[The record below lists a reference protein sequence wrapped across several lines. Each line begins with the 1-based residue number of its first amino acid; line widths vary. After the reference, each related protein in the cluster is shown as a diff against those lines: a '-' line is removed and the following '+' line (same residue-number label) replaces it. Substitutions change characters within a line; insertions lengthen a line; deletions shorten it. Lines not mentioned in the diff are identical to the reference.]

1 MAITRTLTA
10 LKEWALVCARLLDG
24 RQAVM
29 LRKGGID
36 EKGFWVDADEFLLYP
51 TYFHQMAEKVRPEF
65 AAETAALLAAPP
77 PEGVLR
83 MSGVAR
89 VVDHIEV
96 ARPEGMASLE
106 DLHPYNDEQ
115 VAMRLEFRPKKPLV
129 ILVVEAR
136 PTLEPVEIPMLESY
150 GGCVSWVDVG
160 VARPALGDP
169 VLDEDALRAISRV
182 VRDAVG

>member
-1 MAITRTLTA
+1 MAITTTLTA

-65 AAETAALLAAPP
+65 AEETAALLASPP
-77 PEGVLR
+77 PEGLLR
-83 MSGVAR
+83 MSAVAR

-96 ARPEGMASLE
+96 ARQDGMASLE
-106 DLHPYNDEQ
+106 DLHPYDDEQ
-115 VAMRLEFRPKKPLV
+115 VAMRLEFRPRKPLV
-129 ILVVEAR
+129 ILVVEVR
-136 PTLEPVEIPMLESY
+136 PTLEPIEIPMAESY

-169 VLDEDALRAISRV
+169 ILDEKTLRAVSSR

>member
-10 LKEWALVCARLLDG
+10 LKEWALVCAQLLDG
-24 RQAVM
+24 RQAIM

-36 EKGFWVDADEFLLYP
+36 EKGFWVDAEEFLLYP

-65 AAETAALLAAPP
+65 ADETAALLAAPP
-77 PEGVLR
+77 PEGVLW

-89 VVDHIEV
+89 VVEHIEV
-96 ARPEGMASLE
+96 ARPEGMSSLE

-115 VAMRLEFRPKKPLV
+115 VALRLEFRPKNPLV
-129 ILVVEAR
+129 ILVVEVR
-136 PTLEPVEIPMLESY
+136 PTLEPIEIPVLESY

-160 VARPALGDP
+160 VQRPALGDP
-169 VLDEDALRAISRV
+169 VLDEGTLRAMADRV
-182 VRDAVG
+182 RHVVG